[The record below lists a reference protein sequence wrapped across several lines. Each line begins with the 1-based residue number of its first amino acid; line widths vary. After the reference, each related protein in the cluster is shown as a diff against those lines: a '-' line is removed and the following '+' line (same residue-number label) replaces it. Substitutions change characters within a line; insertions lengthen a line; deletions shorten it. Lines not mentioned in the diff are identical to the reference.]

1 MREELA
7 RQINAIEDA
16 YEFMLAYAAQGLPG
30 DAGSNSGGELRELLA
45 RAVTATHGLSTTLTS
60 ILEREALAPAG
71 PYVAFRDVLEHDAR
85 AALAAIELV
94 RAQPSISSQ
103 LIDNLNASIHLRAL
117 LTDLFLLNELM
128 KPNHLR
134 AAGHPGK

>member
-7 RQINAIEDA
+7 GHIHNIERA

-45 RAVTATHGLSTTLTS
+45 RAAIATRALSTTLAA
-60 ILEREALAPAG
+60 IVEREALEPAST
-71 PYVAFRDVLEHDAR
+71 YIAFRDVLEHDAR

-94 RAQPSISSQ
+94 RAQPSISSL

-117 LTDLFLLNELM
+117 LTDLFLLSELL
-128 KPNHLR
+128 KPVTPS
-134 AAGHPGK
+134 G

>member
-7 RQINAIEDA
+7 GHIHNIERA

-30 DAGSNSGGELRELLA
+30 DAGSNSGGELRALLA
-45 RAVTATHGLSTTLTS
+45 RAAIAALALSKTLTAS
-60 ILEREALAPAG
+60 VEREALEPAST
-71 PYVAFRDVLEHDAR
+71 YIAFRDVLEHDAR

-94 RAQPSISSQ
+94 RAQPSISSL

-117 LTDLFLLNELM
+117 LTDLFLLSELL
-128 KPNHLR
+128 KPR
-134 AAGHPGK
+134 ATESVARGL

>member
-7 RQINAIEDA
+7 RQINAIENA

-45 RAVTATHGLSTTLTS
+45 RAATATHGLGTTLTS

-71 PYVAFRDVLEHDAR
+71 TYVAFRDVLEHDAR

-134 AAGHPGK
+134 APGHPGK

>member
-7 RQINAIEDA
+7 RQIHAIEHA

-30 DAGSNSGGELRELLA
+30 DAGSNSGGELRECLA
-45 RAVTATHGLSTTLTS
+45 RAATATLGVSNTLAS
-60 ILEREALAPAG
+60 VVEREALVPASA
-71 PYVAFRDVLEHDAR
+71 YVAFRDVLEHDAR

-117 LTDLFLLNELM
+117 LTDLFLLDQLL
-128 KPNHLR
+128 KRTAPS
-134 AAGHPGK
+134 G